1 MSMIPSFFSG
11 GPDQS
16 AQRVKIKGLVA
27 NEAISVGHIVRTIS
41 GGADGVLAKAVNTT
55 NHVIGIA
62 TSASGAGGTIELAQ
76 SGLTE
81 VLMDSTP
88 GSSDNGKIVYLGTNG
103 EATLNVTNS
112 SGTNLIKI
120 GYLTGADGSSN
131 PVELILMI
139 EFIVRFG

>member
-11 GPDQS
+11 GADRS
-16 AQRVKIKGLVA
+16 AQTIEIKGLIA
-27 NEAISVGHIVRTIS
+27 NESISIGHVVRTIE
-41 GGADGVLAKAVNTT
+41 GGVSGVLAKAVNTT

-88 GSSDNGKIVYLGTNG
+88 SSSDNGKIVYLGTNG
-103 EATLNVTNS
+103 QATLNVTNS

-120 GYLTGADGSSN
+120 GYLTGANGSNN
-131 PVELILMI
+131 PVEIILMI

>member
-27 NEAISVGHIVRTIS
+27 NEAISAGHIVRTIS

-62 TSASGAGGTIELAQ
+62 TSASEAGGTIELAQ

-88 GSSDNGKIVYLGTNG
+88 GSSDNGKTVFLGSNG
-103 EATLNVTNS
+103 LATLNAPTS
-112 SGTNLIKI
+112 SGRYVIKI
-120 GYLTGADGSSN
+120 GFLTGADGSSN
-131 PVELILMI
+131 PVEIVTRILTV
-139 EFIVRFG
+139 VRLG